1 MIKKILRT
9 FSYSLIAGFIMIS
22 FQACSGKEEQVFNK
36 PAIFWYNE
44 MIKSIDLYNLD
55 KADDFYTS
63 LNSEHKS
70 SPLISTSL
78 IILANAHVEEEEYEL
93 ANYYLD
99 EYLKR
104 FAMSKNVDYVRFFKI
119 KSKFLAFNAEFR
131 NQKLVNEIL
140 LEINEYISKFP
151 NSKYLPFVYTMS
163 TRLEYAQVVFNQEI
177 ADLYERIDKPEASK
191 FYEEKVNISK
201 IDIKDIKKVV
211 TPWYKSIFQ

>member
-1 MIKKILRT
+1 MIKNILRT
-9 FSYSLIAGFIMIS
+9 FSCSLITSFILIS

-36 PAIFWYNE
+36 SAIFWYNE

-151 NSKYLPFVYTMS
+151 NSKYLPLVYTMS

-177 ADLYERIDKPEASK
+177 SDLYKRIDKPKASK
-191 FYEEKVNISK
+191 FYEEKVKVSNIN
-201 IDIKDIKKVV
+201 INDIKKVT
-211 TPWYKSIFQ
+211 TPWYKRIFQ